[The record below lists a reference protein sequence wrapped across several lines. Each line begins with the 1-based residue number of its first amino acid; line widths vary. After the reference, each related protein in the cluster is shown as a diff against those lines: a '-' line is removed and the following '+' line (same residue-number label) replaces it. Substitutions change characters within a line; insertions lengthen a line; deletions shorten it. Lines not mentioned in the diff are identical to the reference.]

1 MYFYIQQIFK
11 MRLSFLLIFFSI
23 FWFSQTET
31 YQFPKISSS
40 VSIPVNLPISEI
52 QRLVNQQI
60 TGVLYEDQDF
70 ENNNSDQLKTKVE
83 KDGNIAIKALTNN
96 RLMFSVPLKIW
107 AEKGLGTLGVYTYQ
121 ETNFKVVMNF
131 ISNLDFQQN
140 WSLKTNTTT
149 AGFVWKEKPVLDF
162 GKVKIP
168 LTSIIEGVLIKQ
180 QKEFTNVIDTQ
191 IQQKMNMQPYLVM
204 AWNQFAA
211 PIQVSE
217 EYNTWLKIT
226 PQTVKMSPLEVY
238 ADKIKST
245 ISVDLFSETFT
256 GIKPAANPLVKNIPN
271 YIPAQNLGNN
281 FIMKTTANIP
291 FTEANAIAKKQFQ
304 GKEFDMEKSKIKV
317 EDIKIYPE
325 NDLVVMEIITS
336 GKVNGTS
343 FIKGNFVYDA
353 AKHKIG
359 FTKTDFRLKTKN
371 ILQKLASSLFEGK
384 IVRMIEQDYGIP
396 LLDIENSSKKSIEES
411 FNKEYHT
418 GLKLQ
423 GKVLNLK
430 PTQFLVNSEYIT
442 TVIDINA
449 NLSLKIEGLSF

>member
-1 MYFYIQQIFK
+1 

-23 FWFSQTET
+23 FGFSQTET
-31 YQFPKISSS
+31 YQFPKIPSS

-180 QKEFTNVIDTQ
+180 QKEFTSVIDTQ

-325 NDLVVMEIITS
+325 NDLVVIEIKTS

-343 FIKGNFVYDA
+343 FIKGNLVYDA
-353 AKHKIG
+353 VKHKIG

-411 FNKEYHT
+411 FNKEYQK